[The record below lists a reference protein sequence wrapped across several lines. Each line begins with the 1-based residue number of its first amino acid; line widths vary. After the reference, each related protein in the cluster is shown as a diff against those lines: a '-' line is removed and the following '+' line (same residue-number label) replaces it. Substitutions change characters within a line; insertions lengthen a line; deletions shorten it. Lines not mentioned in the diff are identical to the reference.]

1 MPNYVSHL
9 VKVSGQSASVE
20 QFKTAIRK
28 KDSNIQDDSGIID
41 FNRFIKMPEA
51 LLDTTSP
58 SATRRVEEAK
68 ERDPKFDLSN
78 GVHLGDIKGAKL
90 AQLLEHEAELRDK
103 YGYDN
108 WYDWSIANWGTKWN
122 AVDPTFVSEDES
134 NGITTFIFHFKTA
147 WTMPEGIIN
156 SMVQMC
162 KALKVQV
169 EIQSEEEGSFFD
181 CLTTIKPNYYE
192 VNIGEPFYYLEDED
206 GNIIKITN
214 DIEDEELKALG
225 LNPDEITGNQRGFV
239 CDNTGDLFI
248 DFKRTK
254 AKVYA
259 AGEKA

>member
-90 AQLLEHEAELRDK
+90 AQLL
-103 YGYDN
+103 
-108 WYDWSIANWGTKWN
+108 
-122 AVDPTFVSEDES
+122 
-134 NGITTFIFHFKTA
+134 
-147 WTMPEGIIN
+147 
-156 SMVQMC
+156 
-162 KALKVQV
+162 
-169 EIQSEEEGSFFD
+169 
-181 CLTTIKPNYYE
+181 
-192 VNIGEPFYYLEDED
+192 
-206 GNIIKITN
+206 
-214 DIEDEELKALG
+214 
-225 LNPDEITGNQRGFV
+225 
-239 CDNTGDLFI
+239 
-248 DFKRTK
+248 
-254 AKVYA
+254 
-259 AGEKA
+259 